1 MINSHIYSKLGSG
14 RLFVNQIINLIL
26 TLVVVVL
33 FFACSDD
40 NLLRPFGPGDDAAPG
55 VLTNV
60 TYTALAGGAKFNYV
74 LPPDNDLSYV
84 KAEYYVN
91 GVKKSAIS
99 SQYNTTLTVEGLPEK
114 KEYNVDLY
122 CVDKSGNVSKPTR
135 VTILPEESPVKV
147 MRESLKCTA
156 DFGGFRI
163 DYENPSKSELS
174 IYFLKGD
181 TVSGKL
187 VFYQARV
194 FSQAKGTYQVVG
206 LPNLTNKFGV
216 FVRDRFGNTSSTLEF
231 EDKPWREEYLDKS
244 KFKYVGAP
252 KVVDN
257 DDWYSWMGRP
267 QNLWDDIVGEWN
279 FAQTGAD
286 GKYPHYFC
294 IDLGDTVPIG
304 RILFQQRLGNG
315 NVFNYD
321 CIRHF
326 EVYGALELPAVNYAN
341 PLEGWTK
348 LNDKT
353 FEVIRPSGRK
363 PGEPATTE
371 DIEAAEKGIMFTIDT
386 PYPRPEIRYL
396 RFKFLDSF
404 NQSNM
409 ALAGEFSFWAQWK

>member
-1 MINSHIYSKLGSG
+1 MNKLIYILS
-14 RLFVNQIINLIL
+14 IL
-26 TLVVVVL
+26 TL

-40 NLLRPFGPGDDAAPG
+40 NLLKPFGPKDDTAPG

-60 TYTALAGGAKFNYV
+60 TYTVLPGGAKFEYV
-74 LPPDNDLSYV
+74 LPLDNDLSYV
-84 KAEYYVN
+84 IAEYDVN
-91 GVKKSAIS
+91 GVKKNAVS
-99 SQYNTTLTVEGLPEK
+99 SQYNTALTIEGLPDK
-114 KEYNVDLY
+114 KEYDVDLY
-122 CVDKSGNVSKPTR
+122 CVDKSGNLSQPTR
-135 VTILPEESPVKV
+135 VTILPEESPVNV
-147 MRESLKCTA
+147 MRESLKCNV

-163 DYENPSKSELS
+163 DYQNPSQAELS
-174 IYFLKGD
+174 LYFLRRD
-181 TVSGKL
+181 SIAGKL
-187 VFYQARV
+187 IFYQARV
-194 FSQAKGTYQVVG
+194 FSQAQGTYQVVG
-206 LPNLTNKFGV
+206 LPNETNRFGV

-244 KFKYVGAP
+244 QFKYVGIP

-257 DDWYSWMGRP
+257 DDWYSWSGRP

-279 FAQTGAD
+279 FAQTGPE

-326 EVYGALELPAVNYAN
+326 DVYGAAELPAVNYAS

-348 LNDKT
+348 LNDQT
-353 FEVIRPSGRK
+353 FEVIRPSGRN

-371 DIEAAEKGIMFTIDT
+371 DIEAAEKGIMFTMDT
-386 PYPRPEIRYL
+386 PFPRPAIRYL
-396 RFKFLDSF
+396 RFKFIDSF
-404 NQSNM
+404 TQSNM

>member
-1 MINSHIYSKLGSG
+1 MKK
-14 RLFVNQIINLIL
+14 IILIL
-26 TLVVVVL
+26 WAAI
-33 FFACSDD
+33 FFLCCSEE
-40 NLLRPFGPGDDAAPG
+40 NLLKPFGPKDTTAPG
-55 VLTNV
+55 VMTNV
-60 TYTALAGGAKFNYV
+60 SYTAIPGGAKFNYT
-74 LPPDNDLSYV
+74 LPLDEDLSYV
-84 KAEYYVN
+84 KAEYMID
-91 GVKKSAIS
+91 GVKKSVVS
-99 SQYNTTLTVEGLPEK
+99 SQYKAELTLEGLPDK
-114 KEYNVDLY
+114 KEYLVDLY
-122 CVDKSGNVSKPTR
+122 CVDKSNNQSQPVHL
-135 VTILPEESPVKV
+135 TIIPEESPVKV
-147 MRESLKCTA
+147 IRESLKVKA
-156 DFGGFRI
+156 DFGGFKI
-163 DYENPSKSELS
+163 DYQNPSQSELS
-174 IYFLKGD
+174 IYFLRQD
-181 TVSGKL
+181 TVTKKM

-194 FSQAKGTYQVVG
+194 FSQAQGTYQVVG
-206 LPNLTNKFGV
+206 LPNQTNKFQV

-244 KFKYVGAP
+244 KFKYIGKP

-294 IDLGDTVPIG
+294 IDLGDTIPIG
-304 RILFQQRLGNG
+304 RILFQQRLGDG

-326 EVYGALELPAVNYAN
+326 EVYGALKLPTVNYAS

-371 DIEAAEKGIMFTIDT
+371 DIQAATKGIMFTIDT
-386 PYPRPEIRYL
+386 PFPRPEIRYI
-396 RFKFLDSF
+396 RFVFLDSF
-404 NQSNM
+404 TQSNM
-409 ALAGEFSFWAQWK
+409 ALLGELSFWAQWK